1 MGTRI
6 KTMGDLGDCMQVS
19 SMLYLNV
26 SGSHNRL

>member
-1 MGTRI
+1 MGIRI
-6 KTMGDLGDCMQVS
+6 RTMGDPVDCMQVS